1 MRVLGANYDGSE
13 VGVLT
18 TQPGKLTNDY
28 FVNILDMGTDWTPA
42 NDTETLFEGKDRK
55 SGEVKWTASRMDL
68 VFGSNSQLRSIA
80 EVYGASDAQEKFVK
94 DFVTAWDK
102 VMMLDRFDVK

>member
-1 MRVLGANYDGSE
+1 
-13 VGVLT
+13 
-18 TQPGKLTNDY
+18 
-28 FVNILDMGTDWTPA
+28 MGTDWAPA
-42 NDTETLFEGKDRK
+42 NDTQTLFEGKDRK
-55 SGEVKWTASRMDL
+55 SGEVRWTASRMDL